1 MCDLLGKSEPVSPVD
16 TEGTT
21 PAQDSVRPSVRQMPQ
36 GKRHGRLDQLSHI
49 AFAHIPALN
58 VCIL

>member
-1 MCDLLGKSEPVSPVD
+1 MCDLLGKPEPVPQVD
-16 TEGTT
+16 TEGTMDAV
-21 PAQDSVRPSVRQMPQ
+21 PPSVRQMHKVRDM
-36 GKRHGRLDQLSHI
+36 GGLASCHI